1 MHEKYGIVIKLLS
14 ITYFHLKLLLTL
26 PEVMILKLN
35 LEPSRNVN
43 VEMISQSG
51 IQIEL
56 NSWVKYEIIGPVVQT
71 PKDVILV
78 KYKWV
83 FVRKCNEIYEI
94 MRYKVRLVAQSF
106 LQKPDIDYEETYTP
120 VMDAIT
126 FRSLISLV
134 IIENLNMCISIWI
147 IG

>member
-1 MHEKYGIVIKLLS
+1 
-14 ITYFHLKLLLTL
+14 
-26 PEVMILKLN
+26 MIG
-35 LEPSRNVN
+35 
-43 VEMISQSG
+43 QSG
-51 IQIEL
+51 IQMEL
-56 NSWVKYEIIGPVVQT
+56 NSWIKYEIIGPVVQT

-94 MRYKVRLVAQSF
+94 MRYKARLVAQSF

-126 FRSLISLV
+126 FRSLISV
-134 IIENLNMCISIWI
+134 ITENLDMRISIWI